1 MSNDD
6 SNHGDGED
14 EGTDVPERGRMELS
28 RSPRYRSVRR
38 FPSGPRA
45 RHLRL
50 RRQLSIEQLI
60 GQVIKLN
67 KLTPAVVEH
76 CIDVCWTEIVEERVA
91 QRARPKAL
99 RDGVLA
105 IGAQSS
111 VWVHELQL
119 KKSQILATINAWLH
133 AQRGWLGADIALVD
147 LRFGLDDRRQIADL
161 EQLRRLRLRSM
172 RRLPPPDREPPP
184 VPDAVRASILSETS
198 RIQDPALR
206 AIIEDLRTTWG
217 I

>member
-6 SNHGDGED
+6 SNHGDGND
-14 EGTDVPERGRMELS
+14 EGEDVPERGRMELP
-28 RSPRYRSVRR
+28 RSPRYRSARR

-45 RHLRL
+45 RHQRL
-50 RRQLSIEQLI
+50 RRQLSIELLI

-67 KLTPAVVEH
+67 KLTSAIVEH
-76 CIDVCWTEIVEERVA
+76 CIDVCWSEIVEERIA

-119 KKSQILATINAWLH
+119 KKSQILATINGWLR
-133 AQRGWLGADIALVD
+133 AQRSWLGADVALVD
-147 LRFGLDDRRQIADL
+147 LRFGLDDRRQIADP
-161 EQLRRLRLRSM
+161 EQIRRLRLRSM
-172 RRLPPPDREPPP
+172 RTLRGPERHPPA
-184 VPDAVRASILSETS
+184 VSDAARDSILSETC
-198 RIQDPALR
+198 R
-206 AIIEDLRTTWG
+206 IEDPDVRAAVEAFRTTWG
-217 I
+217 V